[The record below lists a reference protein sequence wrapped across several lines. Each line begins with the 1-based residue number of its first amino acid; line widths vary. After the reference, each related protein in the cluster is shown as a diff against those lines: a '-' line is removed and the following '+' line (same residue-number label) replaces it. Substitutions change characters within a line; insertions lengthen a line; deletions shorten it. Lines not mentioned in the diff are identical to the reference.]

1 MDALKTI
8 YRLGKN
14 CNYTAQ
20 NLEGLL
26 SRHSSPRR
34 VRPLGL
40 ATSSLSNEAHII
52 KVAVSVNEYSDRQVY
67 KEDLCRH

>member
-8 YRLGKN
+8 YRLGEN

-40 ATSSLSNEAHII
+40 ATSSLSNEVHI
-52 KVAVSVNEYSDRQVY
+52 KVAVSVSEHSDRQEY
-67 KEDLCRH
+67 KEDLCWH